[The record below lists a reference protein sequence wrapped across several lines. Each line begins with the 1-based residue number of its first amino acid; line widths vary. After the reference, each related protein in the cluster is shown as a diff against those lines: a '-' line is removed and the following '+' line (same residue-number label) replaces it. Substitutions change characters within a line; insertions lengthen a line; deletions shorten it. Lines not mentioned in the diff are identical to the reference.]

1 MRPLIAA
8 SLLLL
13 SASPAVAGTLV
24 VRVVDPAGRPVN
36 DAVVIV
42 DPVGRPSPPP
52 PPAGPY
58 RIEQRNM
65 QFSPFVSVVPVGANV
80 SFPNFDATRHHVYS
94 FSPAKRFE
102 LKLFARDQSRS
113 VRFDKAGIIAI
124 GCNIHDQMSAFLFVT
139 ASPWAQ
145 RTERGSVTF
154 RDAPSGQVKI
164 SVWHPYLRAPSLT
177 VSRMLPLGGGNR
189 AETFAVKLR
198 PPPLHN
204 MDAY

>member
-36 DAVVIV
+36 DAVVVI
-42 DPVGRPSPPP
+42 DPVGSPSPPP
-52 PPAGPY
+52 PPTGPY

-113 VRFDKAGIIAI
+113 VRFDKAGLIAI

-177 VSRMLPLGGGNR
+177 VGGGNR

>member
-1 MRPLIAA
+1 MRHLIAA

-52 PPAGPY
+52 LPAGPY

-65 QFSPFVSVVPVGANV
+65 HFSPFVSVVPVGANV

-139 ASPWAQ
+139 ASPWTQ

-177 VSRMLPLGGGNR
+177 VSRVLPPGGGNR

>member
-1 MRPLIAA
+1 MRHFVAA

-36 DAVVIV
+36 DAVVFV

-177 VSRMLPLGGGNR
+177 VSRVLLFGGGNR